1 MAPKW
6 AKWRR
11 IGARHVPKTGFLVS
25 GKNGLAFLG
34 GATAVHTKCGMSLFW
49 QFLFGKKTWLSS
61 TTFFQ
66 LLIVGVSGLRVVHY
80 SSSSSSLESK
90 VVHESSY
97 VSSVVFCSLAI
108 PCAVANAN
116 SLQRAN
122 IIADFPFRPA
132 NELMTSILRVKSIFR
147 SSSRMTSVAV
157 DAEMGSMYSRSG
169 SITARHEGH
178 VFFVLNEDSKHDM
191 QNLCPHDVMDAL
203 TAFISSKH
211 MGHLSAS
218 SSFPSGATTFD

>member
-1 MAPKW
+1 MGQMAPDSGAACPQNGVSYFRKKW
-6 AKWRR
+6 FGVFGGCNGGPRKM
-11 IGARHVPKTGFLVS
+11 GHVPFLAILIWK
-25 GKNGLAFLG
+25 KNMVEFNDVFSIVDCGCGWMVAR
-34 GATAVHTKCGMSLFW
+34 VH
-49 QFLFGKKTWLSS
+49 
-61 TTFFQ
+61 
-66 LLIVGVSGLRVVHY
+66 H

-97 VSSVVFCSLAI
+97 VESFVFCSLAI
-108 PCAVANAN
+108 PCAVENAN

-169 SITARHEGH
+169 SMTARHDGH
-178 VFFVLNEDSKHDM
+178 VFFVLNEDSKHDV
-191 QNLCPHDVMDAL
+191 QNLCPHNVMD
-203 TAFISSKH
+203 TFVFFTSSKH

-218 SSFPSGATTFD
+218 SSPWGATTFD